1 VLGSVSIG
9 YTAESSRLESGAW
22 WWHCAY
28 PLTLK
33 HGPPLTMGGAGTP
46 AYVAVKGETSLA
58 REPSALQVSVRV
70 FWRCW
75 TWDEADVLVLPFP
88 NQSLALT

>member
-1 VLGSVSIG
+1 MLGSVSIG

-70 FWRCW
+70 FWPGAAGHGMRPMFWFC
-75 TWDEADVLVLPFP
+75 PFP
-88 NQSLALT
+88 TRA